1 MMNGIHNVTGV
12 SDQTP
17 DRRSPKRDGQA
28 GEPSAAQA
36 EPEAAP
42 APGSDLRLLIEPDAD
57 GVSYVY
63 KLVDRAT
70 GAVVAERPQ
79 DQVAHLAEGP
89 EYRAGTVVSTKA

>member
-1 MMNGIHNVTGV
+1 MMNGIHSVTGV

-17 DRRSPKRDGQA
+17 DRRSPKRDGQGA
-28 GEPSAAQA
+28 EPSVPHA
-36 EPEAAP
+36 EPETAP
-42 APGSDLRLLIEPDAD
+42 APGADLRLLIEPGAD
-57 GVSYVY
+57 GASYVY

-70 GAVVAERPQ
+70 GEVVAERPQ